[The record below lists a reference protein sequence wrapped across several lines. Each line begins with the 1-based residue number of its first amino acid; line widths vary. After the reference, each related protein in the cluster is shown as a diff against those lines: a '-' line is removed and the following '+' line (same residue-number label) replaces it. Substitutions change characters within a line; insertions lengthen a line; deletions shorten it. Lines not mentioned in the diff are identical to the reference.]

1 MIMAHIQKRRRGART
16 VYQARYRDPA
26 GREHARNFTRRSD
39 AERLLATVEA
49 DKVRGQWTDPR
60 LARMTVSEW
69 ITEVE
74 ATRRGRR
81 PTTEVRDESLIRNLI
96 LPAFADRQ
104 LGSVRPI
111 DIDHWISDLVAR
123 GYAPATVHKA
133 YQLLGRVFDK
143 AVSGD
148 LIPRTPLRD
157 IDLPKADRHQMRF
170 LTADEIRNLAD
181 AIHPTYRALVLTAGF
196 TGLRFGELAA
206 LRRDHANLLR
216 RTLRVEQTL
225 TEVRGALSFG
235 PPKTEAARRTVTLPD
250 FLVEELAVHIARHPG
265 QDGLVFPSPTGGPI
279 RRTNFT
285 RRDWLLA
292 VRASVGEPCRFHDLR
307 HSHVALLI
315 KAGQHPKVIASR
327 LGHTS
332 VRTVLDVYGHLFE
345 GLDEAA
351 AVALNRIWEGATD
364 STRTGRAALAGR

>member
-1 MIMAHIQKRRRGART
+1 MGHIQRRQSGRRS
-16 VYQARYRDPA
+16 VYQARYRDPS

-39 AERLLATVEA
+39 ADRHLATVEA

-60 LARMTVSEW
+60 LARITLGDW
-69 ITEVE
+69 ITEVD
-74 ATRRGRR
+74 ASRRHRR

-96 LPAFADRQ
+96 LPTFADCQ
-104 LGSVRPI
+104 LGAVRPI
-111 DIDHWISDLVAR
+111 DIDTWIGDLVGR
-123 GYAPATVHKA
+123 GYSPATIHKA
-133 YQLLGRVFDK
+133 YQLLGRAFSK

-157 IDLPKADRHQMRF
+157 IDLPRADRPTMRF
-170 LTADEIRNLAD
+170 LAAEEIRTLAD
-181 AIHPTYRALVLTAGF
+181 AIAPAYRALVLTAGF

-206 LRRDHANLLR
+206 LRKDNLNLLR

-225 TEVRGALSFG
+225 TEVRGALAFG
-235 PPKTEAARRTVTLPD
+235 PPKTEAARRSVTIPE
-250 FLVEELAVHIARHPG
+250 FLVRELAAHIAQHPG
-265 QDGLVFPSPTGGPI
+265 QDDLVFPSAEGGPI

-285 RRDWLLA
+285 RRDWLPA
-292 VRASVGEPCRFHDLR
+292 VRATVGEPCRFHDLR

-315 KAGQHPKVIASR
+315 KGGQHPKVIASR
-327 LGHTS
+327 LGHIS

-351 AVALNRIWEGATD
+351 ATALNGIWEGTAD
-364 STRTGRAALAGR
+364 STRTSQAADSVA